1 MKKHTDQVQ
10 GAMAGSNCSG
20 KGPPS
25 AGVRA
30 HSQLI
35 HRAARLVAYAL
46 AAVLF
51 VMTAATVAQ
60 ASPNIQAISR
70 ETPTSEHT
78 NADVLTWKITF
89 SEPVAS
95 ATHHTKNVDPTD
107 FKVSGTTATLTLT
120 PLALDEE
127 KCSEVWHATLSGG
140 DLADLNGTVTIEP
153 NVIVKDGLDFDGHN
167 PLEKPDIWGCIGDG
181 EEMTNPGPLGQND
194 NTFVLDNPDN
204 PKPEVTITGVPQR
217 TTSTFTATF
226 TFDETVSGF
235 EAADVTVTGGTK
247 GTFAEVT
254 SSRVWTLVVT
264 PSADYSLAVAADVAH
279 DVDGNGNVAATASGE
294 YAEPPPTPQV
304 TISAG
309 TSPVT
314 EGTAAT
320 FAITANPAPTT
331 SLAVNVDVSET
342 GNVMSGIPPSSVTIS
357 ADDSS
362 ATLTVATDDDQADES
377 NGVVTAEV
385 ATGTGYTVGSS
396 SSASVTVQDN
406 DDPAPPTTPQVTIS
420 AGTSP
425 VTEGTPATFTITANP
440 APTTSLTV
448 NVDVSG
454 TGNVMSGRPPS
465 SVTINADQSSATLT
479 VATDDDQADES
490 NGEVTAEVA
499 TGTGYTVGSSSS
511 ASVTVED
518 NDDPAPPPPTTP
530 QVTISAGTSPVT
542 EGTAATFTITANPA
556 PTTSLTVNVDVSE
569 TGNVMSG
576 TPPSSVTINA
586 DESSATLTVATDD
599 DQADESNGEVTA
611 EVAAGTGYTVG
622 SSSSASVTVE
632 DNDEPAPSSSL
643 SAPTVTRALATSM
656 AVNWAPPTGS
666 VVSSY
671 DLRYRQSGATD
682 FIDGPQDVTG
692 TRTIIS
698 GLNPNTVYE
707 IQVRASNSA
716 GDGDW
721 SELGTV
727 RTSTLIASDR
737 FSLSLDVDDSDDD
750 QFMSFLSVAPDSLV
764 SIQIFGRSL
773 KAIPVDDLS
782 VRFEYDATQVAY
794 ERFRRGPVLS
804 GASALAGQDLA
815 NVGMT
820 LPDSVARVDSG
831 LVGTIRFRATDAL
844 SETEIR
850 MAQVELLRG
859 EESDTIPLFLSVA
872 LQGSSLG
879 LSSSDPS
886 PDFNGNGTVD
896 TPDFLLFVDVF
907 GLKAGQERY
916 EARYDLDRNDEI
928 GFPDFLIFVLH
939 FGKVVPRVPVFTSAP
954 PVTRFIEENTP
965 SGPPIGEPISA
976 TSADGE
982 PLTYS
987 LWGVDA
993 GYFAIDASTGQLE
1006 TKGTYNFEERNWYSP
1021 IVRVSGEKG
1030 GRVSIVVG
1038 IAIIDVAE

>member
-1 MKKHTDQVQ
+1 MTQSIEKAISEMKKHPDQVQ
-10 GAMAGSNCSG
+10 DAMAGNNCG
-20 KGPPS
+20 DQGPPI

-30 HSQLI
+30 HPLLI
-35 HRAARLVAYAL
+35 HRAARLVASAL
-46 AAVLF
+46 VAVLF
-51 VMTAATVAQ
+51 VMTAAQ
-60 ASPNIQAISR
+60 ASPNIETISR

-107 FKVSGTTATLTLT
+107 FTVSGTTATLTLT
-120 PLALDEE
+120 PLELDAE

-153 NVIVKDGLDFDGHN
+153 NIIVKDGLDFDGHN
-167 PLEKPDIWGCIGDG
+167 PLEKPDIWGCIGYG

-204 PKPEVTITGVPQR
+204 TKPEVTITGVPQR

-235 EAADVTVTGGTK
+235 EAADITVTGGTK

-254 SSRVWTLVVT
+254 SGRVWTLVVT
-264 PSADYSLAVAADVAH
+264 PSADYSLAVAADVAT
-279 DVDGNGNVAATASGE
+279 DDAGNGNVAATASGE

-320 FAITANPAPTT
+320 FTITANPAPTT
-331 SLAVNVDVSET
+331 SLTVNVNVSET
-342 GNVMSGIPPSSVTIS
+342 GNVMSGTPPSSVTIN
-357 ADDSS
+357 ANESS
-362 ATLTVATDDDQADES
+362 TTLTVATDDDQADES

-385 ATGTGYTVGSS
+385 AAGTGYTVGSS

-406 DDPAPPTTPQVTIS
+406 DDP
-420 AGTSP
+420 
-425 VTEGTPATFTITANP
+425 E
-440 APTTSLTV
+440 
-448 NVDVSG
+448 
-454 TGNVMSGRPPS
+454 
-465 SVTINADQSSATLT
+465 
-479 VATDDDQADES
+479 
-490 NGEVTAEVA
+490 
-499 TGTGYTVGSSSS
+499 
-511 ASVTVED
+511 
-518 NDDPAPPPPTTP
+518 PPPP
-530 QVTISAGTSPVT
+530 S
-542 EGTAATFTITANPA
+542 
-556 PTTSLTVNVDVSE
+556 
-569 TGNVMSG
+569 
-576 TPPSSVTINA
+576 
-586 DESSATLTVATDD
+586 
-599 DQADESNGEVTA
+599 
-611 EVAAGTGYTVG
+611 
-622 SSSSASVTVE
+622 
-632 DNDEPAPSSSL
+632 SSSL

-656 AVNWAPPTGS
+656 AVNWEPPTGS
-666 VVSSY
+666 AISSY
-671 DLRYRQSGATD
+671 DLRYRQSGTTD
-682 FIDGPQDVTG
+682 FIDGPQGVTG

-698 GLNPNTVYE
+698 GLNPDTEYE
-707 IQVRASNSA
+707 IQVRASNSTD
-716 GDGDW
+716 DGDW
-721 SELGTV
+721 SEVGTV
-727 RTSTLIASDR
+727 RTSTLIPSDR
-737 FSLSLDVDDSDDD
+737 FSFSLDVDDSEGD

-773 KAIPVDDLS
+773 KAIPANDLS
-782 VRFEYDATQVAY
+782 VRFEYDSTQVVY
-794 ERFRRGPVLS
+794 EGFKMGPVLS
-804 GASALAGQDLA
+804 GTSALAGKDLA
-815 NVGMT
+815 NIGMT
-820 LPDSVARVDSG
+820 LPDSAARVDSG
-831 LVGTIRFRATDAL
+831 LVGTIRFRATDAI

-850 MAQVELLRG
+850 LVRVELLQG
-859 EESDTIPLFLSVA
+859 EESETVPMFLSVA
-872 LQGSSLG
+872 LQGASLG
-879 LSSSDPS
+879 LLISDPS

-907 GLKAGQERY
+907 GLKTGQERY
-916 EARYDLDRNDEI
+916 EARYDLDKNDEI
-928 GFPDFLIFVLH
+928 GISDFLIFVDN
-939 FGKVVPRVPVFTSAP
+939 FGKVVPRVPVFTLAP
-954 PVTRFIEENTP
+954 PVTRFVEENTP
-965 SGPPIGEPISA
+965 SGQPIGEPISA

-993 GYFAIDASTGQLE
+993 AYFAIDASTGQLQ